1 MPGFSK
7 ITKNHGNN
15 HGNSGK
21 LLLLTV
27 AALWY
32 NVREGSVPFPERDF

>member
-7 ITKNHGNN
+7 VTKN